1 VGVVAAGE
9 VLRADAAKQHEG
21 RTRIHIVAVEVQMRD
36 SAPTC
41 MSFEGWASLKQG
53 C

>member
-1 VGVVAAGE
+1 MGVVAAGE
-9 VLRADAAKQHEG
+9 VLRADVAKQHEG

-36 SAPTC
+36 SAP